1 MRTKFASINLKKLGK
16 MIGYTYISAKIQII
30 SLILKL
36 ILFATVDYFHAIE
49 VRNQQPILYEQ
60 NLKYYIPIVTLL

>member
-30 SLILKL
+30 SLILKTN
-36 ILFATVDYFHAIE
+36 FDYFYARE